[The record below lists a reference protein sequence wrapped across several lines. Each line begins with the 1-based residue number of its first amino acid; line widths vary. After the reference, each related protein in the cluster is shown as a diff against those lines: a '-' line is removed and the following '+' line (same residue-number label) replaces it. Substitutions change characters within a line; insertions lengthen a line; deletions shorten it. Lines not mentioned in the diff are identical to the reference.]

1 MIIEGGARMFIA
13 VHTKA
18 LSVLNILLLIVL
30 LVVCYQ
36 LGKFIMKKK

>member
-1 MIIEGGARMFIA
+1 MFIA

-36 LGKFIMKKK
+36 LGKYIIKKK

>member
-1 MIIEGGARMFIA
+1 MFIA

>member
-1 MIIEGGARMFIA
+1 MFIA

-36 LGKFIMKKK
+36 LGKYKKKKK

>member
-1 MIIEGGARMFIA
+1 MLIA

>member
-1 MIIEGGARMFIA
+1 MFIA

-18 LSVLNILLLIVL
+18 LSVVNILVLIVV

>member
-1 MIIEGGARMFIA
+1 MFIA

-36 LGKFIMKKK
+36 LGKYIMKK

>member
-1 MIIEGGARMFIA
+1 MFIA

-36 LGKFIMKKK
+36 LGKYIMKKK